1 MKSANATQH
10 LPNCSREFL
19 WSKVVW
25 LLWAA
30 P

>member
-10 LPNCSREFL
+10 LPNYSREIL

-25 LLWAA
+25 LL
-30 P
+30 